1 MLSEGTSGP
10 HPCWGPSNRSDGRGN
25 STPGVEDKQFS
36 CRRLAGL
43 GAGRGCRTRSLTIR
57 GGRRKADRVRRGTSP
72 SPCRLS
78 LHVGPQCS
86 ALPRPRP
93 HAPVG
98 DPEDIPALGL
108 SLPPPGPHCPA
119 VLGGAAGAPSH
130 PRGSLPAG
138 PRRWG
143 ELWGTLRA
151 EPGSTSCSVVSVS
164 PERLPAPPS
173 LPPRRRRLR
182 ARVRP
187 TSPGP
192 LTTSPPAAFPV
203 QCPRGLCLPPTV
215 PHLFLSRLCPRQA
228 PADPRPGVGSQAPP
242 TAPGSVPAP
251 SCQALPSPQAKHPPA

>member
-57 GGRRKADRVRRGTSP
+57 GGRRKADRVRGGTSP

-108 SLPPPGPHCPA
+108 SLPPPRPPLPCCP
-119 VLGGAAGAPSH
+119 G
-130 PRGSLPAG
+130 RG
-138 PRRWG
+138 RRSPF
-143 ELWGTLRA
+143 A
-151 EPGSTSCSVVSVS
+151 
-164 PERLPAPPS
+164 PERLPAGRSQKVGRAVGDPQSGAWQHLLLCGQCVPGTSACSPEPATPQAPS
-173 LPPRRRRLR
+173 EGPGTAHESR
-182 ARVRP
+182 APHHQPACCFSRP
-187 TSPGP
+187 MSPGP
-192 LTTSPPAAFPV
+192 LPATH
-203 QCPRGLCLPPTV
+203 G
-215 PHLFLSRLCPRQA
+215 
-228 PADPRPGVGSQAPP
+228 APP
-242 TAPGSVPAP
+242 LPVSALPAPGSSRPSAGRWLPGPSHSSRVCPCPLLPGPALAP
-251 SCQALPSPQAKHPPA
+251 G

>member
-1 MLSEGTSGP
+1 M
-10 HPCWGPSNRSDGRGN
+10 
-25 STPGVEDKQFS
+25 EDKQFS

-43 GAGRGCRTRSLTIR
+43 GAGRSCRTRSLTIR
-57 GGRRKADRVRRGTSP
+57 GGRRKADRVRGGTSP

-108 SLPPPGPHCPA
+108 SLPPPRPPLPCCP
-119 VLGGAAGAPSH
+119 G
-130 PRGSLPAG
+130 RG
-138 PRRWG
+138 RRSPF
-143 ELWGTLRA
+143 A
-151 EPGSTSCSVVSVS
+151 
-164 PERLPAPPS
+164 PERLPAGRSQKVGQAVGDPQSGAWQHLLLCGQCVPGTSACSPEPATPQAPS
-173 LPPRRRRLR
+173 EGPGTAHESR
-182 ARVRP
+182 APHHQPACCFSRP
-187 TSPGP
+187 MSP
-192 LTTSPPAAFPV
+192 
-203 QCPRGLCLPPTV
+203 GLCLPPTV